1 VVPWISSVTCGVGV
15 FPAMRVAVVRVAKRG
30 VVWSLMMIAVVDEA
44 RE

>member
-15 FPAMRVAVVRVAKRG
+15 FPAMRVAVVRDAERG
-30 VVWSLMMIAVVDEA
+30 VVWSLMMRAVADEA